1 MRNILLEI
9 SYDGTNYSGWQR
21 QKNAISIQE
30 KIEEAI
36 SQICSEEINIIA
48 SGRTDAGVHALSQI
62 ANFNT
67 TSNIDAEKFAKAI
80 NSKLPD
86 DIRILSSKEVDKNF
100 NARFSAKKKTYIYH
114 IFNRDIKSPFWDK
127 YSMHINRIL
136 DLELMKYNAKMLIG
150 THDFTS
156 FYTFEENN
164 PKNTIKAIYSSD
176 ITKIYDDVLT
186 FSITGDGFLYNMVRI
201 IVGTL
206 IEIGL
211 HQKNDDISQI
221 LMYKDRTKAGA
232 TAKAK
237 GLFLK
242 NVEY

>member
-48 SGRTDAGVHALSQI
+48 SGRTDGGVHALSQI

-86 DIRILSSKEVDKNF
+86 DIRILSSKEVD
-100 NARFSAKKKTYIYH
+100 
-114 IFNRDIKSPFWDK
+114 
-127 YSMHINRIL
+127 
-136 DLELMKYNAKMLIG
+136 
-150 THDFTS
+150 
-156 FYTFEENN
+156 
-164 PKNTIKAIYSSD
+164 
-176 ITKIYDDVLT
+176 
-186 FSITGDGFLYNMVRI
+186 
-201 IVGTL
+201 
-206 IEIGL
+206 
-211 HQKNDDISQI
+211 
-221 LMYKDRTKAGA
+221 
-232 TAKAK
+232 
-237 GLFLK
+237 
-242 NVEY
+242 

>member
-80 NSKLPD
+80 NSKLP
-86 DIRILSSKEVDKNF
+86 E
-100 NARFSAKKKTYIYH
+100 
-114 IFNRDIKSPFWDK
+114 DK
-127 YSMHINRIL
+127 YSVHINRIL

-164 PKNTIKAIYSSD
+164 PKNTVKAIYSSD

>member
-67 TSNIDAEKFAKAI
+67 TSNIDAKKFAKAI

-86 DIRILSSKEVDKNF
+86 DIRILSSKEVDENF
-100 NARFSAKKKTYIYH
+100 NARFSSKKKTYIYH

-211 HQKNDDISQI
+211 HQKNDDIGQI
-221 LMYKDRTKAGA
+221 LLYKDRTKAGP
-232 TAKAK
+232 TAKST

-242 NVEY
+242 SVMY

>member
-67 TSNIDAEKFAKAI
+67 TSNIEAKKCAKAI

-127 YSMHINRIL
+127 YSMHINRML

-164 PKNTIKAIYSSD
+164 PKNTVKTIYSSD
-176 ITKIYDDVLT
+176 ITKIYDDVVT

-211 HQKNDDISQI
+211 HQKNDDIIQI

>member
-21 QKNAISIQE
+21 QKNAITIQE

-36 SQICSEEINIIA
+36 SLICNEKISVTA

-62 ANFNT
+62 ANFS
-67 TSNIDAEKFAKAI
+67 TSSKIDSEKFAKAI
-80 NSKLPD
+80 NTKLPD
-86 DIRILSSKEVDKNF
+86 DIRVLSSKEVDRDF
-100 NARFSAKKKTYIYH
+100 NARFSAKKKTYIYN
-114 IFNRDIKSPFWDK
+114 ILNREIKNPFWDK
-127 YSMHINRIL
+127 YSTHVNRKL
-136 DLELMKYNAKMLIG
+136 DLELMKYNARMLIG

-156 FYTFEENN
+156 FYTYEENN
-164 PKNTIKAIYSSD
+164 PKNTVKTIYSCD
-176 ITKIYDDVLT
+176 IEKIYDDILT
-186 FSITGDGFLYNMVRI
+186 LSITGDGFLYNMVRI

-211 HQKNDDISQI
+211 HQKNDDIGQI
-221 LMYKDRTKAGA
+221 LLYKDRTKAGP
-232 TAKAK
+232 TAKST

-242 NVEY
+242 SVMY

>member
-1 MRNILLEI
+1 MRNILLGI

-21 QKNAISIQE
+21 QKNAITIQE
-30 KIEEAI
+30 KIEDAI
-36 SQICSEEINIIA
+36 SLICNEEINVIA

-67 TSNIDAEKFAKAI
+67 SSRIDAKKFAKAI
-80 NSKLPD
+80 NTKLPD
-86 DIRILSSKEVDKNF
+86 DIRILSSKEVDEYF
-100 NARFSAKKKTYIYH
+100 NARFSAKKKTYVYH
-114 IFNRDIKSPFWDK
+114 ILNRDIKSPFWDR
-127 YSMHINRIL
+127 YSMHINRKL
-136 DLELMKYNAKMLIG
+136 DLELMKSNANMIIG

-156 FYTFEENN
+156 FYTYEENN
-164 PKNTIKAIYSSD
+164 PKNTIRTIYSSD
-176 ITKIYDDVLT
+176 IVKIYEDILT

-211 HQKNDDISQI
+211 HQKNDNISQI

>member
-36 SQICSEEINIIA
+36 NQICSEGINVTA
-48 SGRTDAGVHALSQI
+48 SGRTDAGVHALLQI

-67 TSNIDAEKFAKAI
+67 TSNIDAKKFAKAI

-86 DIRILSSKEVDKNF
+86 DIRILSSKEVDENF
-100 NARFSAKKKTYIYH
+100 NARFSSKKKTYIYH

-164 PKNTIKAIYSSD
+164 PKNTIKTIYSSD

-211 HQKNDDISQI
+211 YQKNDDISQI

>member
-9 SYDGTNYSGWQR
+9 SYDGSNYSGWQR

-30 KIEEAI
+30 KIEDAI
-36 SQICSEEINIIA
+36 CQICSEEINIIA

-67 TSNIDAEKFAKAI
+67 TSNIDAKKFAKAI

-86 DIRILSSKEVDKNF
+86 DIRILSSKEVDENF

-127 YSMHINRIL
+127 YSMHINRKL
-136 DLELMKYNAKMLIG
+136 DIELMKYNSKMLIG

-164 PKNTIKAIYSSD
+164 PKNTIKAIY
-176 ITKIYDDVLT
+176 
-186 FSITGDGFLYNMVRI
+186 
-201 IVGTL
+201 
-206 IEIGL
+206 
-211 HQKNDDISQI
+211 
-221 LMYKDRTKAGA
+221 
-232 TAKAK
+232 
-237 GLFLK
+237 
-242 NVEY
+242 

>member
-30 KIEEAI
+30 KIEDAI
-36 SQICSEEINIIA
+36 SLICNEEINVIA

-62 ANFNT
+62 ANFS
-67 TSNIDAEKFAKAI
+67 TSSSIDAKKFAKAI
-80 NSKLPD
+80 NTKLPD
-86 DIRILSSKEVDKNF
+86 DIRILSSKEVDEDF

-114 IFNRDIKSPFWDK
+114 ILNREIKNPFWDK
-127 YSMHINRIL
+127 YSMHINRKL
-136 DLELMKYNAKMLIG
+136 DLELMKSNSNMLIG

-156 FYTFEENN
+156 FYTYEENN
-164 PKNTIKAIYSSD
+164 PKNTIKTIYSSD
-176 ITKIYDDVLT
+176 IVKIYEDILT

-221 LMYKDRTKAGA
+221 LMYKDRIKAGA

>member
-1 MRNILLEI
+1 MRNILIEI

-30 KIEEAI
+30 KIEDAI
-36 SQICSEEINIIA
+36 SLICNEEINVIA

-67 TSNIDAEKFAKAI
+67 SSRIDAKKFAKAI
-80 NSKLPD
+80 NTKLPD
-86 DIRILSSKEVDKNF
+86 DIRILSSKEVDEDF
-100 NARFSAKKKTYIYH
+100 NARFSAKKKTYVYH
-114 IFNRDIKSPFWDK
+114 ILNREIKNPFWDR
-127 YSMHINRIL
+127 YSMHINRKL
-136 DLELMKYNAKMLIG
+136 DLELMKYNSNMLIG

-156 FYTFEENN
+156 FYTYEENN
-164 PKNTIKAIYSSD
+164 PKNTIKTIYSSD
-176 ITKIYDDVLT
+176 IVKIYEDILT

-221 LMYKDRTKAGA
+221 LMYKDRIKAGA

>member
-1 MRNILLEI
+1 MAKA
-9 SYDGTNYSGWQR
+9 
-21 QKNAISIQE
+21 KNAISIQE

-67 TSNIDAEKFAKAI
+67 TSNIEAKKCAKAI

-127 YSMHINRIL
+127 YSMHINRML

-164 PKNTIKAIYSSD
+164 PKNTVKTIYSSD
-176 ITKIYDDVLT
+176 ITKIYDDVVT

-211 HQKNDDISQI
+211 HQKNDDIIQI